1 MFTIHLFIQ
10 NIAHRYGWFEEWFD
24 SPLYEKL
31 YAYRNKNEANKLA
44 DLIAREIPVSDFPH
58 ILDLGCG
65 RGRHSIT
72 LAERGYT
79 VLGIDLSKEV
89 IEKATEVAQECDLH
103 NLHFEVGDMRRPL
116 DKTFD
121 AVVNLFTS
129 FGYFLRDN
137 ENARVI
143 QSVETML
150 KENGVFILDY
160 LNAYNVREN
169 LVPEEQEE
177 FQDLMVHI
185 NREIRGNMV
194 FKHIRFTGE
203 DIDKPIEYHERVK
216 LYELEWFEDTFKEYG
231 FELKRIYGSYEE
243 EPFDKEKSPRL
254 LMVAQKS

>member
-1 MFTIHLFIQ
+1 MS
-10 NIAHRYGWFEEWFD
+10 WFEEWFD

-44 DLIAREIPVSDFPH
+44 DLIEREIPASDFPH

-72 LAERGYT
+72 LAERGYS

-89 IEKATEVAQECDLH
+89 IKKASDIARERGLK

-116 DKTFD
+116 DKKFD

-143 QSVETML
+143 KSVETML
-150 KENGVFILDY
+150 DESGVFILDY
-160 LNAYNVREN
+160 LNAYKVSEN
-169 LVPEEQEE
+169 LIPEENEE

-185 NREIRGNMV
+185 QREIRGNMV
-194 FKHIRFTGE
+194 YKHIRFTGE
-203 DIDKPIEYHERVK
+203 DINKPIEYHERVK
-216 LYELEWFEDTFKEYG
+216 LYELDWFKNVFEEYG
-231 FELKRIYGSYEE
+231 FELITVYGSYDGET
-243 EPFDKEKSPRL
+243 FDKEKSPRL
-254 LMVAQKS
+254 LMVARKL